1 MRSLSLKIFLWF
13 WSAALVGSL
22 AFIAVAVWW
31 PSQTFVGRAAQYFGF
46 NLATTGRLAIDL
58 HDQEGPE
65 AMAKFLGQI
74 ETLSAFNLYI
84 VDREGTSLR
93 SRPLPEVVQTVSQRA
108 FSEGSVQA
116 QGWTTH
122 PVFAH
127 PMESRDGQPY
137 VIVLELPAGLV
148 NLLSQMSHAIALRF
162 TAALLASGVVC
173 FLMVRYLTTPIRKL
187 QSAVRKFAQGDLSVR
202 VAPTMGSRKD
212 EIADLGRDFDIMA
225 ARIETLMHAHE
236 HLLRDVAHELR
247 SPLTRLNV
255 ALEIARKHG
264 DEKMLGYL
272 DRISTEGQ
280 KLSGLVTQVLTLSRL
295 ENVNVERH
303 LEPCSL
309 ESIIHRIVRDA
320 NFEGQTDSE
329 GSTDVG
335 GKTMGAAVEFNLEQ
349 RTMLMA
355 DERLIHSAI
364 ENIVRNALRFSPN
377 STPVK
382 ITQKRVEHDDKTLAV
397 VLVSDR
403 GPGVPPEALEDLFRP
418 FFRVNEKQ
426 GRASGGAGIG
436 LAIAY
441 HAVTL
446 HGGRIQAT
454 NRANGGLTVEISLPV
469 EKAEVV

>member
-13 WSAALVGSL
+13 WLAVLVGSL
-22 AFIAVAVWW
+22 AFIAVALWF
-31 PSQTFVGRAAQYFGF
+31 PSQTFIGRGAQYFGF

-58 HDQEGPE
+58 YEQEGPD
-65 AMAKFLGQI
+65 AMARFLEQI

-84 VDREGTSLR
+84 VNQDGVSLR
-93 SRPLPEVVQTVSQRA
+93 SRPLPPEATAVSQSA
-108 FSEGSVQA
+108 FTEGTVQA

-127 PMESRDGQPY
+127 PVASRSGQPY

-162 TAALLASGVVC
+162 MAALLASGLIC

-187 QSAVRKFAQGDLSVR
+187 QLAVRKFTQGDLSVR
-202 VAPTMGSRKD
+202 VATRMGSRKD
-212 EIADLGRDFDIMA
+212 EIAELGQDFDIMA

-236 HLLRDVAHELR
+236 DLLRDVAHELR

-264 DEKMLGYL
+264 DENMVRYL
-272 DRISTEGQ
+272 DRIFSEAQ
-280 KLSGLVTQVLTLSRL
+280 KLSGLITQVLTLSRL
-295 ENVNVERH
+295 ESINIENH
-303 LEPCSL
+303 LERFCL
-309 ESIIHRIVRDA
+309 EKIIERIVQDA
-320 NFEGQTDSE
+320 NFERQTD
-329 GSTDVG
+329 GL
-335 GKTMGAAVEFNLEQ
+335 AVTFNTAQ
-349 RTMLMA
+349 CTMLKA
-355 DERLIHSAI
+355 DERLIHSAL
-364 ENIVRNALRFSPN
+364 ENVVRNAMRFSPSN
-377 STPVK
+377 KPVEISLAQVTHNHK
-382 ITQKRVEHDDKTLAV
+382 DLAV
-397 VLVSDR
+397 IRVSDR
-403 GPGVPPEALEDLFRP
+403 GPGVPQDALKDLFRP

-446 HGGRIQAT
+446 HEGTIKAMNRI
-454 NRANGGLTVEISLPV
+454 NGGLSVEICLPV
-469 EKAEVV
+469 DSAETT